1 METLISVVFLTIVF
15 AIAHWWDAFHLA
27 LGIPIATAML
37 YLIWRW
43 QKIHATTSIKPKSF
57 ADYTPTDQGQTTN
70 PIKIKPDQD
79 RLPRRALFGAGRGLI
94 TPLVVW
100 LVFLIVGATPI
111 HGLFYDRGF
120 NKLVS
125 NDIPLLQSAKAND
138 RIIEIGQQKLEQ
150 SLSSKKQKIL
160 ASIIYQAMISQG
172 ETLDDPASKIEAF
185 TQAQEFAQKWNI
197 DFQLAQAKLENTKL
211 QEVIIG
217 PADLPINVG
226 GTITQVDMS
235 SFPPVIIAYVS
246 IEDANGE
253 PIDWLKPKDFLINN
267 NDTPITKF
275 NLAPISSSD
284 QSAIVLAMD
293 VSGSTAGQPLISSKA
308 GAQTFITMLDDN
320 DLIEL
325 IKFNQDIDVLVS
337 WQKDKKK
344 LSQEIKKLRAQG
356 NTAIYDALNKGVDDL
371 MRTKQGQKAIVL
383 FTDGSDTDSQC
394 SMKITLDKANMA
406 QIPIYVIGLKSKDLS
421 PVTLNKIA
429 SETNGRYLEAD
440 NPDELQAMYQKIGNK
455 IKKQYCIVMTVSES
469 NLPIQNSLTI
479 SIGRKNGINL
489 AKTYER

>member
-1 METLISVVFLTIVF
+1 MN
-15 AIAHWWDAFHLA
+15 
-27 LGIPIATAML
+27 
-37 YLIWRW
+37 
-43 QKIHATTSIKPKSF
+43 SI
-57 ADYTPTDQGQTTN
+57 
-70 PIKIKPDQD
+70 
-79 RLPRRALFGAGRGLI
+79 
-94 TPLVVW
+94 
-100 LVFLIVGATPI
+100 
-111 HGLFYDRGF
+111 
-120 NKLVS
+120 
-125 NDIPLLQSAKAND
+125 
-138 RIIEIGQQKLEQ
+138 
-150 SLSSKKQKIL
+150 
-160 ASIIYQAMISQG
+160 
-172 ETLDDPASKIEAF
+172 
-185 TQAQEFAQKWNI
+185 
-197 DFQLAQAKLENTKL
+197 
-211 QEVIIG
+211 
-217 PADLPINVG
+217 
-226 GTITQVDMS
+226 
-235 SFPPVIIAYVS
+235 
-246 IEDANGE
+246 
-253 PIDWLKPKDFLINN
+253 
-267 NDTPITKF
+267 
-275 NLAPISSSD
+275 APISSGD

-429 SETNGRYLEAD
+429 SETNGRYLEAGT
-440 NPDELQAMYQKIGNK
+440 PDELQAMYQKIGNK